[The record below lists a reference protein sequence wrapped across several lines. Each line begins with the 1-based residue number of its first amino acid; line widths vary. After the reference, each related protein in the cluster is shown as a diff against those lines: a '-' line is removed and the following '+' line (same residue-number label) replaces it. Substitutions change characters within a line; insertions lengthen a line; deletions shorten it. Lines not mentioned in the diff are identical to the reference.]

1 MGFDKPDLG
10 FVVHL
15 GAPPS
20 PIAYYQQ
27 VGRAGRAVEHAEV
40 VLLPGA
46 EDAAIWRYF
55 ASLAFPPEEQVRVV
69 LAALPADRPV
79 STQALEPQVDLRR
92 ARLELMLKVLDVD
105 GAVRRVRGGWQA
117 TGQPWTY
124 DAARLRRVAE
134 ARTAEQ
140 DAMREY
146 ARTPGCRMAYLRR
159 CLDDPGAAP
168 CGRCDRC
175 AGPLFDADVS
185 TAALDAANAFLGRP
199 GVPVPTK
206 KLWPTGMEAVGVP
219 LKGRIAPAEQISP
232 GRAVGRLSDLGWGNR
247 LRAVAAPEA
256 ADAPVPDDL
265 VAGVVQVLKAW
276 ARGDDRWGQRPV
288 GVVAVGSRRHATL
301 VASLASRIASVGR
314 LPLLGTLGVAA
325 VPEARGNSAQRV
337 RALHDAFTVG
347 PELAAAL
354 SGVDG
359 PVLLVDDLIDSGWTM
374 ALAGRALRRAGV
386 VDVLPV
392 ALAVVS

>member
-1 MGFDKPDLG
+1 
-10 FVVHL
+10 
-15 GAPPS
+15 
-20 PIAYYQQ
+20 
-27 VGRAGRAVEHAEV
+27 
-40 VLLPGA
+40 
-46 EDAAIWRYF
+46 
-55 ASLAFPPEEQVRVV
+55 
-69 LAALPADRPV
+69 
-79 STQALEPQVDLRR
+79 
-92 ARLELMLKVLDVD
+92 
-105 GAVRRVRGGWQA
+105 
-117 TGQPWTY
+117 
-124 DAARLRRVAE
+124 
-134 ARTAEQ
+134 
-140 DAMREY
+140 
-146 ARTPGCRMAYLRR
+146 
-159 CLDDPGAAP
+159 
-168 CGRCDRC
+168 
-175 AGPLFDADVS
+175 
-185 TAALDAANAFLGRP
+185 
-199 GVPVPTK
+199 
-206 KLWPTGMEAVGVP
+206 
-219 LKGRIAPAEQISP
+219 
-232 GRAVGRLSDLGWGNR
+232 
-247 LRAVAAPEA
+247 
-256 ADAPVPDDL
+256 VPDDL